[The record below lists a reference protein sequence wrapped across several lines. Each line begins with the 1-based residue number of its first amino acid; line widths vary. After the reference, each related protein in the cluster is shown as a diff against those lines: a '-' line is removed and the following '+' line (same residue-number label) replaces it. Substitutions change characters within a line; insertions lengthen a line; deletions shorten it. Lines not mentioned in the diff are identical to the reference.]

1 MEITP
6 KAAGILT
13 GDILKTLRELMSKK
27 MPHQKRFDYIVCS
40 IADYLRVNVCSL
52 YVLRP
57 GDMLELFATKGLD
70 IRAIHETFL
79 RVGEGLIGEIA
90 LQRKPLI
97 FKNVWD
103 HPSFVYKP
111 ETKERSF
118 KSLLGVPIIRGDTL
132 LGVLA
137 IQTTHTQEF
146 SEEIVQLMQTI
157 AMVLAEI
164 LATYQLE
171 ANENLIKVESRSKVD
186 GVRLIAGVAVGQAV
200 LHRRAERITDI
211 LAKNPMAELKK
222 LKTALSTVEADIQ
235 NMLNADNISSDQADI
250 LNAYLM
256 LTQDKGWLN
265 KITQAIETGLT
276 AQAAVQKVSDE
287 TIERM
292 SKIQDAYIKER
303 IHDLNDVSDR
313 LIRHLNGKPQNS
325 KAVKLP
331 KNTILVAHSMG
342 PAELLDYDTEK
353 IKAIV
358 LEEGSQTM
366 HVVIVA
372 RSLNIP
378 ILGGVKNVFSLIS
391 AEDELAVDATKGVL
405 YINPSDE
412 VLDDFDDK
420 LKTQKRL
427 NAQYQKLKKL
437 PGVTLDGVPV
447 ALSVNAGLSTDLLM
461 AEGTYFDGVG
471 LYRTELPF
479 MTSEQLPDVETQ
491 TDIYKRAILSLGNKP
506 IVFRTLDIGSDKIL
520 PYFENAGEKNPA
532 MGWRSIRITLDR
544 RALLRGQLRAFIRA
558 CEGKELKIMFP
569 MISSIN
575 EFIDAKKTLQI
586 ELERERQKGGI
597 LPSAVKVG
605 TMLEVPSLI
614 FQLNE
619 LVKLVDFISIGTN
632 DLAQFLFAT
641 DRGNPMIWDRY
652 DSLSPAM
659 LKALKYINDICKEAG
674 IPCSVCGEMASK
686 PLEAM
691 ALVGIGFTSLS
702 MTPAALGAVKAVVR
716 SMNQKEVSDYLKTQ
730 LSLPSA
736 TIRDKLKSYAMDHGI
751 FI

>member
-1 MEITP
+1 MKVTSLATGIFTKDVL
-6 KAAGILT
+6 KA
-13 GDILKTLRELMSKK
+13 LRDLMSKQL
-27 MPHQKRFDYIVCS
+27 PYQKRLDKIVSLVVDC
-40 IADYLRVNVCSL
+40 LHVNVCSL

-70 IRAIHETFL
+70 EKAVHETFL
-79 RVGEGLIGEIA
+79 RVGEGLIGEVA
-90 LQRKPLI
+90 LQRKTLI
-97 FKNVWD
+97 FKNAWE

-111 ETKERSF
+111 ETKEKAF

-132 LGVLA
+132 FGVIA
-137 IQTTHTQEF
+137 VQTTQTQGF
-146 SEEIVQLMQTI
+146 SDDITETMQTI

-171 ANENLIKVESRSKVD
+171 AKENLIKEESRSKVD
-186 GVRLIAGVAVGQAV
+186 GVRLIGGLAVGQAI
-200 LHRRAERITDI
+200 LHKRSERITDI
-211 LAKNPMAELKK
+211 LAKNTDLELKK
-222 LKTALSTVEADIQ
+222 LHTALSAVEKDILQLLEAQDIQ
-235 NMLNADNISSDQADI
+235 SDQKEI
-250 LNAYLM
+250 LNAYL
-256 LTQDKGWLN
+256 LFTQDKGWIQ
-265 KITQAIETGLT
+265 KITKAIETGLT
-276 AQAAVQKVSDE
+276 AQAAVQKVNDE
-287 TIERM
+287 TSERM
-292 SKIQDAYIKER
+292 AKIQDTYIKER
-303 IHDLNDVSDR
+303 IHDLNDVSNR
-313 LIRHLNGKPQNS
+313 LIKHLNGKGERIKN
-325 KAVKLP
+325 AKLP

-378 ILGGVKNVFSLIS
+378 VLGGIKNIFSLINND
-391 AEDELAVDATKGVL
+391 DELAVDATKGIL
-405 YINPSDE
+405 YINPSGE
-412 VLDDFDDK
+412 VLDDFDHK
-420 LKTQKRL
+420 LQTQKRVS
-427 NAQYQKLKKL
+427 AQYQKLKKL
-437 PGVTLDGVPV
+437 QGITLDGVPIS
-447 ALSVNAGLSTDLLM
+447 LSVNAGLSTDLLM

-491 TDIYKRAILSLGNKP
+491 TDIYRRAILNLNGKP

-520 PYFENAGEKNPA
+520 PYFENSGEKNPA

-558 CEGKELKIMFP
+558 SQGRELRIMFP

-575 EFIDAKKTLQI
+575 EFLDAKKTLQI
-586 ELERERQKGGI
+586 ELERERQKGGV
-597 LPSAVKVG
+597 LPCSVKVG

-614 FQLNE
+614 FQLHE
-619 LVKLVDFISIGTN
+619 LVKLVDFVSIGTN

-652 DSLSPAM
+652 DTLSPAM
-659 LKALKYINDICKEAG
+659 LKALKYINDICKDAG

-691 ALVGIGFTSLS
+691 ALVGLGFTSLS
-702 MTPAALGAVKAVVR
+702 MTPAALGAIKAVVR
-716 SMNQKEVSDYLKTQ
+716 SMDQKQVADYLKTQ
-730 LSLPSA
+730 LSMPSA
-736 TIRDKLKSYAMDHGI
+736 TIRDKLKSYAMDHDI

>member
-1 MEITP
+1 MKITP
-6 KAAGILT
+6 LTQNIFGSNTLKA
-13 GDILKTLRELMSKK
+13 LRELMSKQ
-27 MPHQKRFDYIVCS
+27 MPHQKRLDKIVS
-40 IADYLRVNVCSL
+40 IVAEYLHVNVCSL

-57 GDMLELFATKGLD
+57 GDLLELFATKGLD
-70 IRAIHETFL
+70 EKAIHETFL
-79 RVGEGLIGEIA
+79 RVGEGLIGEVA
-90 LQRKPLI
+90 LQRKTLV
-97 FKNVWD
+97 FKNAWE

-111 ETKERSF
+111 ETKEKAF
-118 KSLLGVPIIRGDTL
+118 KSLLGVPIIRGDNL

-137 IQTTHTQEF
+137 IQTIHSQEF
-146 SEEIVQLMQTI
+146 SEETTEVLQTV
-157 AMVLAEI
+157 AMVLAEV

-171 ANENLIKVESRSKVD
+171 AKENLIKVESRSKVD

-200 LHRRAERITDI
+200 LHRHSERITDI
-211 LAKNPMAELKK
+211 LAKNTDTELKK
-222 LKTALSTVEADIQ
+222 LKNAIEAVENDIRSLLDAPDIQ
-235 NMLNADNISSDQADI
+235 SDQQD
-250 LNAYLM
+250 M
-256 LTQDKGWLN
+256 LTSYLLFIQDKGWRG
-265 KITQAIETGLT
+265 KITKAIETGLT
-276 AQAAVQKVSDE
+276 AQAAVQRVGDE
-287 TIERM
+287 TSERM
-292 SKIQDAYIKER
+292 GKIQDTYIKER
-303 IHDLNDVSDR
+303 IHDLKDVSNR
-313 LIRHLNGKPQNS
+313 LIRHLNGKNNTA
-325 KAVKLP
+325 KNIKLP

-378 ILGGVKNVFSLIS
+378 VLGGINNLFSLIE
-391 AEDELAVDATKGVL
+391 ADDELAVDATKGLL
-405 YINPSDE
+405 YINPSTE
-412 VLDDFDDK
+412 VLDEFDNK
-420 LKTQKRL
+420 LQTQKRL
-427 NAQYQKLKKL
+427 TAQYQKLKKL
-437 PGVTLDGVPV
+437 PGITLDGVPIS
-447 ALSVNAGLSTDLLM
+447 LSVNAGLSTDLLM
-461 AEGTYFDGVG
+461 PEGTYLDGVG

-520 PYFENAGEKNPA
+520 PYFENTGEKNPA

-558 CEGKELKIMFP
+558 TEGKELRIMFP

-575 EFIDAKKTLQI
+575 EFLEAKKTLQI

-605 TMLEVPSLI
+605 TMLEVPSLM

-652 DSLSPAM
+652 DTLSPAM

-674 IPCSVCGEMASK
+674 VPCSICGEMASK

-691 ALVGIGFTSLS
+691 TLIGLGFTSLS
-702 MTPAALGAVKAVVR
+702 MTPAALGAIKAVVR
-716 SMNQKEVSDYLKTQ
+716 TMNQKEVSDYLKTQ
-730 LSLPSA
+730 LSSPSA
-736 TIRDKLKSYAMDHGI
+736 TLRDKLKSYATDHDI

>member
-1 MEITP
+1 MKTVP
-6 KAAGILT
+6 LLSGFSAT
-13 GDILKTLRELMSKK
+13 GTLNALRELMTKEMS
-27 MPHQKRFDYIVCS
+27 HQKRLDKIVSIVVDYM
-40 IADYLRVNVCSL
+40 RVNVCSL

-70 IRAIHETFL
+70 AKSVHETFL
-79 RVGEGLIGEIA
+79 RVGEGLVGEVA
-90 LQRKPLI
+90 LQRKPLA
-97 FKNVWD
+97 FQDAWK

-111 ETKERSF
+111 ETKEKSF
-118 KSLLGVPIIRGDTL
+118 KSLLGVPVIRGDNL

-137 IQTTHTQEF
+137 IQTTKAQEF
-146 SEEIVQLMQTI
+146 SDEITELLQTI

-164 LATYQLE
+164 LASYQLQVK
-171 ANENLIKVESRSKVD
+171 ENLIKVEARSKVD

-200 LHRRAERITDI
+200 LHQRMERITNI
-211 LAKNPMAELKK
+211 LAKNTDSEIKK
-222 LKTALSTVEADIQ
+222 LNTALNAVENDIKK
-235 NMLNADNISSDQADI
+235 MLKAQDLSGDQEDI
-250 LNAYLM
+250 LNAYL
-256 LTQDKGWLN
+256 LFTQDKGWIG
-265 KITQAIETGLT
+265 KIVKAIETGLT
-276 AQAAVQKVSDE
+276 AQAAVQKVNDE

-292 SKIQDAYIKER
+292 EKIQDAYIKER
-303 IHDLNDVSDR
+303 IHDLQDVSNR
-313 LIRHLNGKPQNS
+313 LIRHLKGKDGSLKNH
-325 KAVKLP
+325 KLP

-378 ILGGVKNVFSLIS
+378 VLGGIKNIFSLINQD
-391 AEDELAVDATKGVL
+391 DELAVDATKGIL
-405 YINPSDE
+405 YINPSNE
-412 VLDDFDDK
+412 VLDEFDNK
-420 LKTQKRL
+420 LQTQKRL

-437 PGVTLDGVPV
+437 TGITLDGIPI

-461 AEGTYFDGVG
+461 SEGTYFDGVG

-491 TDIYKRAILSLGNKP
+491 TDIYKRAILQAGGRP

-520 PYFENAGEKNPA
+520 PYFENKGEQNPA

-558 CEGKELKIMFP
+558 SEGKELRIMFP
-569 MISSIN
+569 MISSIS
-575 EFIDAKKTLQI
+575 EFIEAKKTLQI
-586 ELERERQKGGI
+586 ELDRERLKGGI

-614 FQLNE
+614 FQLPE

-632 DLAQFLFAT
+632 DLSQFLFAT

-652 DSLSPAM
+652 DSLSPA
-659 LKALKYINDICKEAG
+659 LLLALKYINDACKEAG

-686 PLEAM
+686 PLEAL
-691 ALVGIGFTSLS
+691 ALIGIGFTSLS
-702 MTPAALGAVKAVVR
+702 MTPAALGAIKAVVR
-716 SMNQKEVSDYLKTQ
+716 STNQQEVANYLKTQ
-730 LSLPSA
+730 LHLPSA
-736 TIRDKLKSYAMDHGI
+736 SIRDKLKSYAVDHGI

>member
-506 IVFRTLDIGSDKIL
+506 IVFRTLDIGSDKVL

>member
-1 MEITP
+1 MKTVP
-6 KAAGILT
+6 LLSGFSAT
-13 GDILKTLRELMSKK
+13 GTLNALRELMTKD
-27 MPHQKRFDYIVCS
+27 MPHQKRLDKIVSIVVDYM
-40 IADYLRVNVCSL
+40 RVNVCSL

-70 IRAIHETFL
+70 AKSVHETFL
-79 RVGEGLIGEIA
+79 RVGEGLVGEVA
-90 LQRKPLI
+90 LQRKPLA
-97 FKNVWD
+97 FLDAWK

-111 ETKERSF
+111 ETKEKSF
-118 KSLLGVPIIRGDTL
+118 KSLLGVPIIRGDNL

-137 IQTTHTQEF
+137 IQTTKAQEF
-146 SEEIVQLMQTI
+146 SDEITELLQTI

-164 LATYQLE
+164 LASYQLQVK
-171 ANENLIKVESRSKVD
+171 ENLIKVEARSKVE

-200 LHRRAERITDI
+200 LHQRMERITNI
-211 LAKNPMAELKK
+211 LAKNTDSEIKK
-222 LKTALSTVEADIQ
+222 LNTALNAVENDIKK
-235 NMLNADNISSDQADI
+235 MLKAQDLSGDQEDI
-250 LNAYLM
+250 LNAYL
-256 LTQDKGWLN
+256 LFTQDKGWIG
-265 KITQAIETGLT
+265 KIVKAIETGLT
-276 AQAAVQKVSDE
+276 AQAAVQKVNDE

-292 SKIQDAYIKER
+292 EKIQDAYIKER
-303 IHDLNDVSDR
+303 IHDLQDVSNR
-313 LIRHLNGKPQNS
+313 LIRHLKGKDGSFKNH
-325 KAVKLP
+325 KLP

-378 ILGGVKNVFSLIS
+378 VLGGIKNIFSLINQD
-391 AEDELAVDATKGVL
+391 DELAVDATKGTL
-405 YINPSDE
+405 YINPSNE
-412 VLDDFDDK
+412 VLDEFDNK
-420 LKTQKRL
+420 LQTQKRL
-427 NAQYQKLKKL
+427 NAQYQKLKKST
-437 PGVTLDGVPV
+437 GITLDGVPI

-461 AEGTYFDGVG
+461 SEGTYFDGVG

-491 TDIYKRAILSLGNKP
+491 TDIYKRAILQAGGRP

-520 PYFENAGEKNPA
+520 PYFENKGEQNPA

-558 CEGKELKIMFP
+558 AEGKELRIMFP
-569 MISSIN
+569 MISSIS
-575 EFIDAKKTLQI
+575 EFIEAKKTLQI
-586 ELERERQKGGI
+586 ELDRERQKGGI

-614 FQLNE
+614 FQLPE

-632 DLAQFLFAT
+632 DLSQFLFAT

-652 DSLSPAM
+652 DSLSPA
-659 LKALKYINDICKEAG
+659 LLLALKYINDACKEAG
-674 IPCSVCGEMASK
+674 IPCSICGEMASK
-686 PLEAM
+686 PLEAL
-691 ALVGIGFTSLS
+691 ALIGIGFTSLS
-702 MTPAALGAVKAVVR
+702 MTPAALGAIKAVVR
-716 SMNQKEVSDYLKTQ
+716 TTNQQEVANYLKTQ
-730 LSLPSA
+730 LHLPSA
-736 TIRDKLKSYAMDHGI
+736 SIRDKLKSYAVDHGI

>member
-391 AEDELAVDATKGVL
+391 AEDELAVDATKGIL

>member
-211 LAKNPMAELKK
+211 LAKNPMTELKK

-391 AEDELAVDATKGVL
+391 AEDELAVDATKGIL

>member
-1 MEITP
+1 MKITP
-6 KAAGILT
+6 LTAGIFT
-13 GDILKTLRELMSKK
+13 TDVLKALRDLMSKQL
-27 MPHQKRFDYIVCS
+27 PHQKRLDKIVS
-40 IADYLRVNVCSL
+40 LVADCLHVNVCSL

-70 IRAIHETFL
+70 ERAIHETFL
-79 RVGEGLIGEIA
+79 RVGEGLIGEVA
-90 LQRKPLI
+90 LQRKTLV
-97 FKNVWD
+97 FKNAWE

-111 ETKERSF
+111 ETKEKAF

-132 LGVLA
+132 LGVIA

-146 SEEIVQLMQTI
+146 SDDITHLMQTI

-171 ANENLIKVESRSKVD
+171 VKENLVQVESRSKVD
-186 GVRLIAGVAVGQAV
+186 GVRLIDGIAVGQAV
-200 LHRRAERITDI
+200 LHKRAERITDI
-211 LAKNPMAELKK
+211 LAKNTGTELKK
-222 LKTALSTVEADIQ
+222 LQTALNAVEQDIRQ
-235 NMLNADNISSDQADI
+235 MLDAEEIQSDQKEI
-250 LNAYLM
+250 LNAYL
-256 LTQDKGWLN
+256 LFTQDKGWIN
-265 KITQAIETGLT
+265 KITKAIGTGLT
-276 AQAAVQKVSDE
+276 AQAAVQKISDE
-287 TIERM
+287 TSERM
-292 SKIQDAYIKER
+292 EKIQDTYIKER
-303 IHDLNDVSDR
+303 IHDLKDVSNR
-313 LIRHLNGKPQNS
+313 LIQHLNGKGEKLKS
-325 KAVKLP
+325 TKLP

-378 ILGGVKNVFSLIS
+378 VLGGIKNIFSLINTD
-391 AEDELAVDATKGVL
+391 DELAVDTTKGIL
-405 YINPSDE
+405 YINPSNE
-412 VLDDFDDK
+412 VLDDFDHK
-420 LKTQKRL
+420 LQTQKRVT
-427 NAQYQKLKKL
+427 AQYQKLKKL
-437 PGVTLDGVPV
+437 PGITLDGIPV
-447 ALSVNAGLSTDLLM
+447 SLSVNAGLSTDLLM

-479 MTSEQLPDVETQ
+479 MTSEQLPDVENQ
-491 TDIYKRAILSLGNKP
+491 TEIYKRAILSLNGKP
-506 IVFRTLDIGSDKIL
+506 IVFRTLDIGSDKVL
-520 PYFENAGEKNPA
+520 PYFENSGEKNPA

-558 CEGKELKIMFP
+558 SQGKELRIMFP

-575 EFIDAKKTLQI
+575 EFLDAKKTLQI
-586 ELERERQKGGI
+586 ELERERQKGGV
-597 LPSAVKVG
+597 LPCAVKVG

-619 LVKLVDFISIGTN
+619 LVKLVDFVSIGTN

-674 IPCSVCGEMASK
+674 VPCSVCGEMASK

-691 ALVGIGFTSLS
+691 ALIGIGFTSLS
-702 MTPAALGAVKAVVR
+702 MTPAALGAIKAVVR
-716 SMNQKEVSDYLKTQ
+716 TMNQKEVADYLKTQ

-736 TIRDKLKSYAMDHGI
+736 TIRDKLKSYAMDHDI